1 VRIGFEEVLR
11 AVAVMHVVVDDRDL
25 ARACRAR
32 VSGRAAS
39 LPRKRP
45 RAARP
50 VVRVVCACITDGARV
65 LIVKRGK
72 GLLAGTWALP
82 EAVDRGARACPAV
95 ARRLAEA
102 TGVRVSGVAYRGAVR
117 HVFTHRDVTA
127 QLFRVDVA
135 SAGPPAGLSDSQRW
149 VSPGGLA
156 ALGVSSFARKTV
168 QLGTGQR

>member
-1 VRIGFEEVLR
+1 ELGALVC
-11 AVAVMHVVVDDRDL
+11 APRDPRCDACPL
-25 ARACRAR
+25 AGACRAR

-82 EAVDRGARACPAV
+82 EAVDRGARARPAG

-135 SAGPPAGLSDSQRW
+135 RAGPPGGLSDSQRW
-149 VSPGGLA
+149 VSPGGL
-156 ALGVSSFARKTV
+156 
-168 QLGTGQR
+168 